1 MKFVHKLGAIVWK
14 DFISEF
20 RTKEIILSMC
30 LFSFLVLIIFN
41 FAFGSSLDN
50 DRGMI
55 AGILWVAFVFS
66 GLTGLGRSFSM
77 ERDKGTL
84 QGLILCPVS
93 PWTIFLAKLIGVFLF
108 TAVMEIITIFIFS
121 VLYNTTILP
130 FLFPLGLV
138 VFLGTLGFTAI
149 GTIFSAISAT
159 AKARDVL
166 LSILFFPISV
176 PVIIASV
183 KSTAIILNGKSFQLV
198 FPWLKI
204 LVAFD
209 LIFLLVSYLTFAYI
223 LEEQS

>member
-1 MKFVHKLGAIVWK
+1 MKFFPKLGAIIWK
-14 DFISEF
+14 DFISEL
-20 RTKEIILSMC
+20 RTKEMVLFMC
-30 LFSFLVLIIFN
+30 LFSFLILIIFN
-41 FAFGSSLDN
+41 FAFGSSLKFEP
-50 DRGMI
+50 GMI

-77 ERDKGTL
+77 ERDRGTY

-108 TAVMEIITIFIFS
+108 TTVMEIITIFIFS
-121 VLYNTTILP
+121 ILYNATVLP
-130 FLFPLGLV
+130 FLVPLGLITI
-138 VFLGTLGFTAI
+138 LGTLGFTAI

-159 AKARDVL
+159 TKARDVL

-183 KSTAIILNGKSFQLV
+183 KSTGIILSGKSLPMI

-223 LEEQS
+223 TEE

>member
-20 RTKEIILSMC
+20 RTKEMILSMC

-41 FAFGSSLDN
+41 FAFGSSLND
-50 DRGMI
+50 DRGMA

-77 ERDKGTL
+77 ERDRGTI

-108 TAVMEIITIFIFS
+108 TTVMEIITIFIFS
-121 VLYNTTILP
+121 VLYNTTVLP
-130 FLFPLGLV
+130 FLAALGLI

-159 AKARDVL
+159 AKTRDVL

-176 PVIIASV
+176 PVVIASV
-183 KSTAIILNGKSFQLV
+183 KATGIILSGKSFQMIY
-198 FPWLKI
+198 PWLKI

-223 LEEQS
+223 LEE

>member
-1 MKFVHKLGAIVWK
+1 MQFVHKLKAIIWK
-14 DFISEF
+14 DFISEL
-20 RTKEIILSMC
+20 RTKEMIIFMC
-30 LFSFLVLIIFN
+30 LFSFLILMIFN
-41 FAFGSSLDN
+41 FAFGSSLKFDQ
-50 DRGMI
+50 GMI

-77 ERDKGTL
+77 ERDRGTL

-108 TAVMEIITIFIFS
+108 TTIMEIITIFIFS
-121 VLYNTTILP
+121 ILYNTTVLP
-130 FLFPLGLV
+130 FLVPLGLIT
-138 VFLGTLGFTAI
+138 FLGTLGFTAI

-159 AKARDVL
+159 TKARDVL

-183 KSTAIILNGKSFQLV
+183 KATGIILNGKSLQMV

-204 LVAFD
+204 LIAFD
-209 LIFLLVSYLTFAYI
+209 LTFLLVSYLTFEYI
-223 LEEQS
+223 MEE

>member
-1 MKFVHKLGAIVWK
+1 MIFISKLCAIIWK
-14 DFISEF
+14 DFISEL
-20 RTKEIILSMC
+20 RTKEMTLFMC

-41 FAFGSSLDN
+41 FAFGLSLKV
-50 DRGMI
+50 DRGMV
-55 AGILWVAFVFS
+55 AGILWVAFIFA
-66 GLTGLGRSFSM
+66 GLMGLGRSFSM
-77 ERDKGTL
+77 ERDRGTL

-93 PWTIFLAKLIGVFLF
+93 SWTIFLAKLIGVFLF

-121 VLYNTTILP
+121 ILYNTTVLP
-130 FLFPLGLV
+130 FLVPLGV
-138 VFLGTLGFTAI
+138 IIFLGTLGFTAV

-159 AKARDVL
+159 AKTRDVL

-183 KSTAIILNGKSFQLV
+183 KATGVILNGQSFQAV

-209 LIFLLVSYLTFAYI
+209 LIFLLVSYLTFEYI
-223 LEEQS
+223 MEE

>member
-1 MKFVHKLGAIVWK
+1 MSYLAAITAIVQK
-14 DFISEF
+14 DVRSEL
-20 RTKEIILSMC
+20 RTKEMILFMC

-41 FAFGSSLDN
+41 FAFGSALKFDP
-50 DRGMI
+50 GMI

-77 ERDKGTL
+77 ERDRGTL
-84 QGLILCPVS
+84 QGLILCPAS

-108 TAVMEIITIFIFS
+108 TIIMEIITISIFS
-121 VLYNTTILP
+121 ILYNTTVLP
-130 FLFPLGLV
+130 FLVPLGLV
-138 VFLGTLGFTAI
+138 TFLGTLGFTAI

-159 AKARDVL
+159 TKARDVL

-183 KSTAIILNGKSFQLV
+183 KATGIILNGKSLQMV

-209 LIFLLVSYLTFAYI
+209 LIFLLVSYLTFEYI
-223 LEEQS
+223 MEE

>member
-14 DFISEF
+14 DFVSEF
-20 RTKEIILSMC
+20 RTKEMILSMC

-41 FAFGSSLDN
+41 FAFGSALNN
-50 DRGMI
+50 DRGMS

-77 ERDKGTL
+77 ERDRGTL

-108 TAVMEIITIFIFS
+108 TTVMEIITIFIFS
-121 VLYNTTILP
+121 VLYNTTVHP
-130 FLFPLGLV
+130 FVVPLGLI

-176 PVIIASV
+176 PVVIASV
-183 KSTAIILNGKSFQLV
+183 KSTAIILNGKSFQMV

-223 LEEQS
+223 LEE

>member
-1 MKFVHKLGAIVWK
+1 MKFVHKLGAIIWK

-20 RTKEIILSMC
+20 RTKEMILSMC

-41 FAFGSSLDN
+41 FAFGSSLKF
-50 DRGMI
+50 DREMI
-55 AGILWVAFVFS
+55 AGILWVAFIFS

-77 ERDKGTL
+77 EQDRGTL

-108 TAVMEIITIFIFS
+108 TTVMEIITIFIFTI
-121 VLYNTTILP
+121 LYNTTVLP
-130 FLFPLGLV
+130 FLVPLGLIA
-138 VFLGTLGFTAI
+138 FLGT
-149 GTIFSAISAT
+149 S
-159 AKARDVL
+159 RNVL
-166 LSILFFPISV
+166 LPILFFPISV

-183 KSTAIILNGKSFQLV
+183 KATGIIISGKSLQMV

-209 LIFLLVSYLTFAYI
+209 LIFLLVSYLTFEYI
-223 LEEQS
+223 LEE